1 MFNIWLWF
9 CRVER
14 RKNEKTVR
22 SFLCALLAMVTVF
35 NINMSVFAVSEENQP
50 MLTEDSLLIISD
62 VISNMRADKEAYG
75 MSAVDFDHLFIGDEI
90 PVYVSNQDSTI
101 RSSNVHYYPILEDS
115 KCVAI
120 VVLGTDESGNLL
132 VNAST
137 WFSDKL
143 NDAEINAIPL
153 SLIPEGND
161 DNVILLKLI
170 SKDPHITRGGSINVE
185 SIANIF
191 IILID
196 LNFILD
202 ISPA

>member
-115 KCVAI
+115 K
-120 VVLGTDESGNLL
+120 
-132 VNAST
+132 
-137 WFSDKL
+137 
-143 NDAEINAIPL
+143 L
-153 SLIPEGND
+153 SLI
-161 DNVILLKLI
+161 
-170 SKDPHITRGGSINVE
+170 HI
-185 SIANIF
+185 
-191 IILID
+191 
-196 LNFILD
+196 
-202 ISPA
+202 